1 MLLIALLAA
10 LPLGGFARH
19 VFLQLEELS
28 ELNLRSL
35 SKASTDIAELVENAK
50 TVVSSLDEKP
60 AFACELDDQQR
71 FLKLFD
77 SPFDCESGKR
87 PPDER
92 KDWVERSDS
101 PSGWFVASKDNKSTF
116 EIQLDE
122 ILSALPAGDQIDLLL
137 IVQDKEAG
145 TDETEE
151 KGQVVASYKRSTG
164 FDVAINNLSALRDPT
179 GSPIKDLNLSATIVE
194 DVMLSG
200 MSLDFICQPVRS
212 ITDINA
218 GQQIAVCGLLDSSR
232 EMGKALTVTPLIVVV
247 LLAVVIFGVL
257 CWPML
262 KVVLMSD
269 RERFKFSDLYFVLFG
284 AWGAVMIVVI
294 LALAFQTHL
303 ELTSKI
309 EDSNELIADE
319 VNERLL
325 RELEGL
331 STQLHTF
338 DGVAESLE
346 GCTELHAKSPGWRP
360 TFESDFE
367 MVFWVNPDQSGQQV
381 KKATTMRTTTPLVKL
396 ANREYFK
403 HARDDKLWKVGN
415 RHWYVENVRSKT
427 TTAVRTLLSARSSQC
442 VTYSVEN
449 VTRDEDNRLDCFA
462 PGYDLNLCESS
473 ADNYAVIAVQAR
485 LISVAEPVLSPG
497 VGFAVIDDSGRAIF
511 HSDPRRALKDNFF
524 DELSDGMRLR
534 ATVLSHTEHHMGSN
548 YLGRPHQ
555 FFVKPMAQLPWT
567 IVVFSDNEPKRVVIL
582 EIVGHAILLAFIF
595 LVINLVGTL
604 VYLAWEGQEI
614 PRWFWPTPCSGIFH
628 AKWSFFLAL
637 VFILFVAGLSQ
648 FSLDFRLLLC
658 LAVPASI
665 LVLILVTSRRA
676 MYVRLRGI
684 DQPVGRM
691 RLSPRLWYVVASGLL
706 WLNVAVVPAYV
717 FYSNAL
723 TAAMAEFVKQ
733 ENVVHGENLEAR
745 QCSMSEYYSEIPRD
759 CEGKNQCECH
769 RGNACR
775 DDIYRSAI
783 YDPDQALISPSPV
796 TDDASSS
803 IWKLFAKFKP
813 IYSDSIGY
821 RRYLYQQD
829 HDPWN
834 VNENGEITYRH
845 PHPVCGEAEEIRSIL
860 PITGSDLKRLEI
872 VLSLIGLL
880 LFGFAWLRFV
890 ANKLYFYEIE
900 ECGPLGLDDVM
911 ERDSQVLAFIASD
924 NDRERLSSSDGSD
937 LTVHKI
943 QGPIDGNKRAEL
955 QSLVETHDR
964 LLVLAEYDSLSFNS
978 QAPEGMVV
986 KWFARGEANNS
997 PYGGLVGGDHWRRH
1011 LNGAIDGDWI
1021 NHELATSSD
1030 LFSPKRS
1037 QLVRTILTDRTTKR
1051 EALLQLS
1058 EAMHDYY
1065 QTLWQQCSQ
1074 EERFVL
1080 VQLIEE
1086 AVVNPKQANVV
1097 RTLMR
1102 RGIIRRDPAL
1112 RTMNESFAQWVAD
1125 THAPENLEK
1134 WEESSDGANWS
1145 QLRWVFVSVLILIFA
1160 FLWFT
1165 QRHVVESGLAFLS
1178 IAGIAIPSLL
1188 KLASTI
1194 RVLGGQADN

>member
-19 VFLQLEELS
+19 VFLQLEELR

-35 SKASTDIAELVENAK
+35 GKASDDIAELMRNAE
-50 TVVSSLDEKP
+50 TVVSSLDDKP

-77 SPFDCESGKR
+77 SPYNCDTR
-87 PPDER
+87 PPKRVEA
-92 KDWVERSDS
+92 WVKKEKF
-101 PSGWFVASKDNKSTF
+101 PSGFHFTSNESTF

-122 ILSALPAGDQIDLLL
+122 ILAVLPASDQIDLLL
-137 IVQDKEAG
+137 IIKDQ
-145 TDETEE
+145 T
-151 KGQVVASYKRSTG
+151 QVVASYRQRSDLE
-164 FDVAINNLSALRDPT
+164 FSINNLDALRNPSGET
-179 GSPIKDLNLSATIVE
+179 LADLNLNATIARKV
-194 DVMLSG
+194 VLSG
-200 MSLDFICQPVRS
+200 MTFDFLCQPLRIRS
-212 ITDINA
+212 GTYTD
-218 GQQIAVCGLLDSSR
+218 QELAVCGLVDSSG
-232 EMGKALTVTPLIVVV
+232 ETSKALTVTPLIVVV

-269 RERFKFSDLYFVLFG
+269 HERFKFSDLYFVLFG

-303 ELTSKI
+303 ELTRKI
-309 EDSNELIADE
+309 EISNERIADE
-319 VNERLL
+319 VSERLL

-331 STQLHTF
+331 STQLQTL
-338 DGVAESLE
+338 DGVVEPLKE
-346 GCTELHAKSPGWRP
+346 CTELYAESPGWHP
-360 TFESDFE
+360 TVESDFE
-367 MVFWVNPDQSGQQV
+367 MVFWVNPDASGQQV

-403 HARDDKLWKVGN
+403 HARDDRLWKVGK

-427 TTAVRTLLSARSSQC
+427 TTAVKTLLSARSSQC
-442 VTYSVEN
+442 VEYTAIN
-449 VTRDEDNRLDCFA
+449 DNPAPEEQSDCLKK
-462 PGYDLNLCESS
+462 GYDLNPCPSN
-473 ADNYAVIAVQAR
+473 ADNHAVIAVQAR

-511 HSDPRRALKDNFF
+511 HSDPRRVLKDNFF

-534 ATVLSHTEHHMGSN
+534 AAVLSHTEHHMGSN

-555 FFVKPMAQLPWT
+555 FFVRPMGELPWSV
-567 IVVFSDNEPKRVVIL
+567 IVFSDNEPTRVVIL

-614 PRWFWPTPCSGIFH
+614 PRWFWPTPCSGRFH
-628 AKWSFFLAL
+628 TKWSFFLVL
-637 VFILFVAGLSQ
+637 VFILFIVGLSR
-648 FSLDFRLLLC
+648 FSADIRLLLC
-658 LAVPASI
+658 LIVPASI
-665 LVLILVTSRRA
+665 LILILIASRRA
-676 MYVRLRGI
+676 MYVRLRGS
-684 DQPVGRM
+684 DQPVERTKI
-691 RLSPRLWYVVASGLL
+691 SPRLWYVVASGLL

-723 TAAMAEFVKQ
+723 TAAVTEFVKQ
-733 ENVVHGENLEAR
+733 ENIIHGENLEAR
-745 QCSMSEYYSEIPRD
+745 QCSMSAYYSRIPRD
-759 CEGKNQCECH
+759 CEGMNLCKCR

-783 YDPDQALISPSPV
+783 YDPDQELSGTVPLSVDEPS
-796 TDDASSS
+796 
-803 IWKLFAKFKP
+803 ILWRWFAEFKP
-813 IYSDSIGY
+813 IYSESIGY
-821 RRYLYQQD
+821 RRYLYHQEDDD
-829 HDPWN
+829 HQEVNLWN
-834 VNENGEITYRH
+834 INEDNELTYRH
-845 PHPVCGEAEEIRSIL
+845 PHHVCADEIEFASTV
-860 PITGSDLKRLEI
+860 PIVNPRVSGLAV
-872 VLSLIGLL
+872 VLSGIVFLI
-880 LFGFAWLRFV
+880 FGFAWLRYV
-890 ANKLYFYEIE
+890 ANKLYFYEIG

-924 NDRERLSSSDGSD
+924 ADRERLSTSDGSD
-937 LTVHKI
+937 LTIHKI
-943 QGPIDGNKRAEL
+943 QGPIDSNKCAEL
-955 QSLVETHDR
+955 QSLLDAHER
-964 LLVLAEYDSLSFNS
+964 LLVLAEYDSRSINC

-986 KWFARGEANNS
+986 KWFARSEANES

-1011 LNGAIDGDWI
+1011 LNRAIDGDWVD
-1021 NHELATSSD
+1021 HELATSSD

-1037 QLVRTILTDRTTKR
+1037 QLIREILTGSNTKR
-1051 EALLQLS
+1051 EALLRLS

-1065 QTLWQQCSQ
+1065 RTLWQQCSQ

-1097 RTLMR
+1097 RALMR

-1112 RTMNESFAQWVAD
+1112 RTMNESFAQWIAD
-1125 THAPENLEK
+1125 THTPENLET
-1134 WEESSDGANWS
+1134 WEASSDGVNWS

-1178 IAGIAIPSLL
+1178 VAGIAIPSLL
-1188 KLASTI
+1188 KLASTV
-1194 RVLGGQADN
+1194 RALGGQADN

>member
-19 VFLQLEELS
+19 VFLQLEELR

-35 SKASTDIAELVENAK
+35 GKASNDIAELMRNAE
-50 TVVSSLDEKP
+50 TVVSSLDDEP

-71 FLKLFD
+71 FLKLFS
-77 SPFDCESGKR
+77 SPYNCDTR
-87 PPDER
+87 PPKRVDGWAKKE
-92 KDWVERSDS
+92 ELL
-101 PSGWFVASKDNKSTF
+101 SGFYFTSNESTF
-116 EIQLDE
+116 ELQFDE
-122 ILSALPAGDQIDLLL
+122 VLAVLPASDQIDLLL
-137 IVQDKEAG
+137 IIKDQ
-145 TDETEE
+145 T
-151 KGQVVASYKRSTG
+151 QVVASYRQRSDLE
-164 FDVAINNLSALRDPT
+164 FSIVDLDALRDPSGET
-179 GSPIKDLNLSATIVE
+179 LTDLNLNATIARKV
-194 DVMLSG
+194 VLSG
-200 MSLDFICQPVRS
+200 MNFDLLCQPLRIS
-212 ITDINA
+212 SGKYTDRNL
-218 GQQIAVCGLLDSSR
+218 AVCGLVDSSG
-232 EMGKALTVTPLIVVV
+232 ETSKALTVTPLIVVV

-262 KVVLMSD
+262 KVVLMSN

-303 ELTSKI
+303 ELTRMI
-309 EDSNELIADE
+309 QASNELIADE

-331 STQLHTF
+331 STELHKL
-338 DGVAESLE
+338 DGVVEPLE
-346 GCTELHAKSPGWRP
+346 GCAELYAEAPGWHP
-360 TFESDFE
+360 TVESDFE

-403 HARDDKLWKVGN
+403 HARDDKLWKVGDQ
-415 RHWYVENVRSKT
+415 RWYVENVRSKT
-427 TTAVRTLLSARSSQC
+427 TTAVRTLLSARSSSQC
-442 VTYSVEN
+442 VTYSAEN
-449 VTRDEDNRLDCFA
+449 VTTDKSSRPDCFA
-462 PGYDLNLCESS
+462 PGYDLIPCSS
-473 ADNYAVIAVQAR
+473 NADNHAVIAVQAR
-485 LISVAEPVLSPG
+485 LISVTEPVLSPG
-497 VGFAVIDDSGRAIF
+497 IGFAVIDDSGRAIF

-534 ATVLSHTEHHMGSN
+534 AIVLSHTEHYMGSN

-555 FFVKPMAQLPWT
+555 FYVRPMDDLPWS

-637 VFILFVAGLSQ
+637 VFILFVAGLSR

-665 LVLILVTSRRA
+665 LVLILVTSRKA

-684 DQPVGRM
+684 DQPGGRI

-733 ENVVHGENLEAR
+733 ENVVLGENLEAR
-745 QCSMSEYYSEIPRD
+745 QCSMSAYYSRIPRG
-759 CEGKNQCECH
+759 CEGKNQCECR

-775 DDIYRSAI
+775 NDIYRSAI

-796 TDDASSS
+796 TDDASSNV
-803 IWKLFAKFKP
+803 WKWFAQFKP

-821 RRYLYQQD
+821 RRYLYDQD
-829 HDPWN
+829 HDSWN
-834 VNENGEITYRH
+834 VNENGELTYRH

-860 PITGSDLKRLEI
+860 PITGTDLMRLEI
-872 VLSLIGLL
+872 VLSLIGML
-880 LFGFAWLRFV
+880 LFGFVWLRFV
-890 ANKLYFYEIE
+890 ANRLYFYEIE

-924 NDRERLSSSDGSD
+924 DDRERLSSADGLD
-937 LTVHKI
+937 MTIHKI
-943 QGPIDGNKRAEL
+943 HGPIDDNTCTEL
-955 QSLVETHDR
+955 QSLVDTHRR
-964 LLVLAEYDSLSFNS
+964 LLVLAEYDSRSFNC
-978 QAPEGMVV
+978 QVPEGMVV
-986 KWFARGEANNS
+986 KWFARGEANEL
-997 PYGGLVGGDHWRRH
+997 PHGGLVGGDHWRR
-1011 LNGAIDGDWI
+1011 NMDGAIDGDWI

-1037 QLVRTILTDRTTKR
+1037 QLVRTILTGSITKR

-1065 QTLWQQCSQ
+1065 QTLWKQCS
-1074 EERFVL
+1074 EEEHFVL

-1112 RTMNESFAQWVAD
+1112 RTMNESFAQWIAD
-1125 THAPENLEK
+1125 THMPENLEK
-1134 WEESSDGANWS
+1134 WEESSEGANWS
-1145 QLRWVFVSVLILIFA
+1145 QLRWVFVSALILIFA

-1188 KLASTI
+1188 KLASTL
-1194 RVLGGQADN
+1194 RVFGGQADN